1 MDRSIRERI
10 LHVTRAGLARNF
22 REAQGYSSH
31 YYQWIGWESLS
42 KEHGISAAE
51 ADNAWKAF
59 LERHGD
65 SYPGGQW
72 QQRETEF
79 LENGAAI

>member
-1 MDRSIRERI
+1 MNADRTRI
-10 LHVTRAGLARNF
+10 LHATRAGLSRNF
-22 REAQGYSSH
+22 RETPGSNAH
-31 YYQWIGWESLS
+31 YYQWVVWEILS

-59 LERHGD
+59 LARHGD

-72 QQRETEF
+72 QQREDEF
-79 LENGAAI
+79 LENGVAI